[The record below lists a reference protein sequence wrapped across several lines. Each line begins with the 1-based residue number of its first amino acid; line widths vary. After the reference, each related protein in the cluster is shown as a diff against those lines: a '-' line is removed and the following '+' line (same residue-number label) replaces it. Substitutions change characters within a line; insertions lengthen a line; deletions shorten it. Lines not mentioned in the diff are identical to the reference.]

1 MSYFA
6 TLLCSHA
13 HTLRL
18 PKQCDDDIAR
28 FVRQHQEGSLGPEGA
43 PFRRKLDLWAF
54 SVVTAISRGMP
65 PIQEKS
71 ARWGKKFIDTK
82 SVEMSDEVC
91 EMLAVIALTTLG
103 PDHDDIDDPAAIVEL
118 GNRLAGA
125 GCPLV
130 IKSLRDPDLRT
141 TPLDKVLEFATEL
154 YESSAANVSES
165 LEVS

>member
-6 TLLCSHA
+6 TLLCSQA

-18 PKQCDDDIAR
+18 PKRCDDDVGR

-54 SVVTAISRGMP
+54 SVVTAISRGVA

-71 ARWGKKFIDTK
+71 LRWGRKFIDTK
-82 SVEMSDEVC
+82 SVEMSDELC
-91 EMLAVIALTTLG
+91 EMLAVIAMTTLG

-118 GNRLAGA
+118 ANRLAGA

-130 IKSLRDPDLRT
+130 IDCLRDPDLRT
-141 TPLDKVLEFATEL
+141 TPLDKMLEFASEL
-154 YESSAANVSES
+154 YENAGAKVLGSSEG
-165 LEVS
+165 L

>member
-6 TLLCSHA
+6 TLLCSQA

-18 PKQCDDDIAR
+18 PKQFDDDIAR

-65 PIQEKS
+65 PIEEKS

-82 SVEMSDEVC
+82 SVEMSDELC

-103 PDHDDIDDPAAIVEL
+103 PDHDDIDDPAAIAEL

-154 YESSAANVSES
+154 YEKAAEKVAES
-165 LEVS
+165 LEGS